1 MKKLPLTDAD
11 TVQFTKMVKK
21 INFLASVNMG
31 LLEKILHRIDLY
43 QYDSGEKVCRQGE
56 PGDTFYVVSEG
67 RLKVS
72 VREAFFLSRTL
83 AHFGPEDCFGEM
95 ALLARE
101 PRTAT
106 VICEENSKIF
116 ALQAAQFD
124 QVLEENPSFAQ
135 EIKKLASVRR
145 SELKH
150 KP

>member
-1 MKKLPLTDAD
+1 
-11 TVQFTKMVKK
+11 
-21 INFLASVNMG
+21 
-31 LLEKILHRIDLY
+31 
-43 QYDSGEKVCRQGE
+43 
-56 PGDTFYVVSEG
+56 
-67 RLKVS
+67 
-72 VREAFFLSRTL
+72 
-83 AHFGPEDCFGEM
+83 M